1 MKSAAKCANPCELQ
15 NTWSIE
21 ILNVNG
27 GPASRSGHIWLRVGR
42 MMNEQRFFQSFL
54 RVWSRRYILLTRRSM
69 GVGVKISCLFWSCL
83 CVLLVCVCACAGVG
97 FSFSFIISLREVS
110 GGEWVKKKEM
120 TTLRARACPPSS
132 HTKAQKL
139 GLDFSPSFA
148 SWKSLD
154 YFFRP
159 ALSHKNS
166 RISNVWVPRDLS
178 VRDSLNTIKK
188 KKRRF
193 ALFLFLSFQKK
204 PFRWQNRWEIFEPT
218 QINK

>member
-1 MKSAAKCANPCELQ
+1 MAAQLLARATSDWGSVEWWTNRDFFSLFCVFGRGDIFYWRDGRWEL
-15 NTWSIE
+15 E
-21 ILNVNG
+21 LKFHVCF
-27 GPASRSGHIWLRVGR
+27 GR
-42 MMNEQRFFQSFL
+42 
-54 RVWSRRYILLTRRSM
+54 
-69 GVGVKISCLFWSCL
+69 
-83 CVLLVCVCACAGVG
+83 VCVCCLSVCVRVRVLG
-97 FSFSFIISLREVS
+97 FLSLLSFRCGKCPAVS
-110 GGEWVKKKEM
+110 ELKKKRWPPFA
-120 TTLRARACPPSS
+120 RARPPSS

-188 KKRRF
+188 KKEGSPF
-193 ALFLFLSFQKK
+193 FCFFLFKRNLFDGKTDGKFLSQLKK
-204 PFRWQNRWEIFEPT
+204 
-218 QINK
+218 NK

>member
-83 CVLLVCVCACAGVG
+83 CVLLVCVCVCVLG
-97 FSFSFIISLREVS
+97 FLSLLSFRCGKCPAVS
-110 GGEWVKKKEM
+110 ELKKKRWPPFA
-120 TTLRARACPPSS
+120 RARPPSS

-188 KKRRF
+188 KKEGSPF
-193 ALFLFLSFQKK
+193 FCFFLFKRNLFDGKTDGKFLSQLKK
-204 PFRWQNRWEIFEPT
+204 
-218 QINK
+218 NK

>member
-1 MKSAAKCANPCELQ
+1 MAAQLLARATSDWGSVEWWTNRDFFSLFCVFGRGDIFYWRDGRWEL
-15 NTWSIE
+15 E
-21 ILNVNG
+21 LKFHVCF
-27 GPASRSGHIWLRVGR
+27 GR
-42 MMNEQRFFQSFL
+42 
-54 RVWSRRYILLTRRSM
+54 
-69 GVGVKISCLFWSCL
+69 
-83 CVLLVCVCACAGVG
+83 VCVCCLSVCVCVCVG

-188 KKRRF
+188 KKEGSPF
-193 ALFLFLSFQKK
+193 FCFFLFKRNLFDGKTDGKFLSQLKK
-204 PFRWQNRWEIFEPT
+204 
-218 QINK
+218 NK